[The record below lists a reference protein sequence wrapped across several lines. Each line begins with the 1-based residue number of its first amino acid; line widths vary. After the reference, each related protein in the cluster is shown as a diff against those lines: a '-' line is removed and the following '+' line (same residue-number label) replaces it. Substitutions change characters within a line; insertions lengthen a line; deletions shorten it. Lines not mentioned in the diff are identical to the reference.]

1 MELNVI
7 EQVIRVADGKGIMHI
22 KERQLVGC
30 INPKRESLD
39 GERNSI
45 YLSARTVVLNP
56 LGYKCEV

>member
-39 GERNSI
+39 TTKKFGCDFMS
-45 YLSARTVVLNP
+45 
-56 LGYKCEV
+56 G